1 MDKLLAEH
9 NRRASFCYGG
19 DMSQQ
24 FIVEHWLLKHARMSG
39 ESLTNTQ
46 ITQAYARLGFASAGL
61 LYLML
66 HAPDFAAYKI
76 PFLVAGS
83 LYYLVNLISIPMI
96 RRTPLSAFR
105 CLFFPIFDIAI
116 VSFCMLIDGGH
127 SSGLFFL
134 LLLVIIGNGL
144 RFGNTFLLYTQAM
157 CIIGLSAIIFYM
169 HFYLQAAIDYSLLSW
184 QIVSLLAIPFYVFLI
199 GKRAEEAV
207 QGRIEAEESAYNLLN
222 KGPLPVFTFE
232 LDNEEQPRILYANRA
247 IYEIFQIRAADL
259 VGECTDMLVL
269 PEDSPEMISFCR
281 ETFRSNQE
289 NQENRKDETNTAQ
302 NMYIRSRDISG
313 KTLKL
318 QCTAICI
325 RWHKRWM
332 GICFMLDISARES
345 MQEELES
352 VHRQGYMSTLVAGI
366 VHDFR
371 NVLTNMIGYA
381 EVLQMGIKDETA
393 NKQLGAIIAA
403 GDRGSE
409 LITHLLKLSKNGE
422 TDSLPAYAEGELIL
436 RPLENIMGLA
446 RLQMPPHIKLVCQ
459 IDEPLHDVAISIV
472 EIEQILMNLINNS
485 MQAIHK
491 KGHIHVRINNDPK
504 HRLSKPGHPCMCI
517 RVADNGSG
525 IKSEDLDNVF
535 KAFWTSKDDRG
546 GTGLGLTMV
555 QRIVK
560 RNHGSIEI
568 ESVADKETR
577 FTIHLPAY
585 IADGNASVKKAN
597 KPASET
603 TRLKPKALAAIS
615 GGHVLLVDDVP
626 DILKIHQAM
635 LARLQYTSALAEHGK
650 QALDIFQ
657 QQEQHFDLIITDFR
671 MPVMD
676 GLELVENIRKLDA
689 NIPILMITAF
699 GEDRQLQRVADYHV
713 TLINKPV
720 SMDKFQRSI
729 AETIAAS

>member
-1 MDKLLAEH
+1 MPQ
-9 NRRASFCYGG
+9 R
-19 DMSQQ
+19 

-66 HAPDFAAYKI
+66 HAPDFAAYKVT
-76 PFLVAGS
+76 FLIAGS

-105 CLFFPIFDIAI
+105 CLFFPIFDIGI

-157 CIIGLSAIIFYM
+157 CIVGLSAIVFYM
-169 HFYLQAAIDYSLLSW
+169 HFYLQAEIDYSLLSW

-207 QGRIEAEESAYNLLN
+207 KGRMEAEESAYSLLN

-232 LDNEEQPRILYANRA
+232 LDDEEQTRILYANHV
-247 IYEIFQIRAADL
+247 IYETFQLREADL
-259 VGECTDMLVL
+259 VGECTDILVL

-281 ETFRSNQE
+281 ETFRQNKENHE
-289 NQENRKDETNTAQ
+289 NQQNQTNSAQ
-302 NMYIRSRDISG
+302 NMYIRSRGISG
-313 KTLKL
+313 KILKL
-318 QCTAICI
+318 QCTAICM
-325 RWHKRWM
+325 RWHKRWI
-332 GICFMLDISARES
+332 GVCFMLDISARES

-381 EVLQMGIKDETA
+381 EVLQMGIKDESA
-393 NKQLGAIIAA
+393 NKQLHAIITA

-422 TDSLPAYAEGELIL
+422 TDSLPAYAEGGRIMQ
-436 RPLENIMGLA
+436 PLENIMGLA

-459 IDEPLHDVAISIV
+459 IDEPLHDVAVSMV

-485 MQAIHK
+485 MQAINK
-491 KGHIHVRINNDPK
+491 KGHIHVRISNDPK
-504 HRLSKPGHPCMCI
+504 HRLSKPGHPCMGI
-517 RVADNGSG
+517 RVADNGIG
-525 IKSEDLDNVF
+525 IPAEDLDKVF
-535 KAFWTSKDDRG
+535 KAFWTSRDDQG

-555 QRIVK
+555 QRIIK

-568 ESVADKETR
+568 ESDANRETR
-577 FTIHLPAY
+577 FTIHLPPY
-585 IADGNASVKKAN
+585 IPDGEASEKKAK
-597 KPASET
+597 KPASAT
-603 TRLKPKALAAIS
+603 AVQKPQAMAAIS
-615 GGHVLLVDDVP
+615 GCHVLLVDDVP

-635 LARLQYTSALAEHGK
+635 LARLQHTSAMAENGK
-650 QALDIFQ
+650 QALDIFRNK
-657 QQEQHFDLIITDFR
+657 EQHFDLIITDFR

-720 SMDKFQRSI
+720 SMEKFNRAI
-729 AETIAAS
+729 AETMSREGQTANGREYTRM

>member
-1 MDKLLAEH
+1 MP
-9 NRRASFCYGG
+9 
-19 DMSQQ
+19 QQ

-66 HAPDFAAYKI
+66 HAPDFSAYKI

-96 RRTPLSAFR
+96 RRMPLSAFR

-157 CIIGLSAIIFYM
+157 CIIGLSVIIFYM
-169 HFYLQAAIDYSLLSW
+169 HFYLQTAIDYSLLCW
-184 QIVSLLAIPFYVFLI
+184 QIASLLAIPFYVFLI
-199 GKRAEEAV
+199 GKRTEEAV
-207 QGRIEAEESAYNLLN
+207 KGRMEAEESAYNLLN

-232 LDNEEQPRILYANRA
+232 LDNEKQPRILYANRA

-281 ETFRSNQE
+281 ETFKSNQE
-289 NQENRKDETNTAQ
+289 NQTNSAQ
-302 NMYIRSRDISG
+302 NMYIRSRNISG
-313 KTLKL
+313 KILKL
-318 QCTAICI
+318 QCTAICM
-325 RWHKRWM
+325 RWHKQWM
-332 GICFMLDISARES
+332 GVCFMLDISARES

-381 EVLQMGIKDETA
+381 EVLQMGSRDETA
-393 NKQLGAIIAA
+393 NKQLHAIIAA

-422 TDSLPAYAEGELIL
+422 TDSLPAFAEGDRIMQ
-436 RPLENIMGLA
+436 PLENIMGLA
-446 RLQMPPHIKLVCQ
+446 RLQMPPNIKLVCQ
-459 IDEPLHDVAISIV
+459 IDEPLHDIAISMV

-491 KGHIHVRINNDPK
+491 KGHIHIRVSNDPK
-504 HRLSKPGHPCMCI
+504 HRLSKPGHACMCI
-517 RVADNGSG
+517 RVADNGVG
-525 IKSEDLDNVF
+525 IPADDLDKVF
-535 KAFWTSKDDRG
+535 KAFWTSRDDKG

-555 QRIVK
+555 QRIIK

-568 ESVADKETR
+568 ESDANKETR
-577 FTIHLPAY
+577 FTIHLPPY
-585 IADGNASVKKAN
+585 ISDGKEAAKKIK
-597 KPASET
+597 KPASAT
-603 TRLKPKALAAIS
+603 TMQTPQSITPVS
-615 GGHVLLVDDVP
+615 GYHVLLVDDVP

-635 LARLQYTSALAEHGK
+635 LTRLQNTSAIAENGK
-650 QALDIFQ
+650 QALKLFQ
-657 QQEQHFDLIITDFR
+657 KQKQHFDLIITDFR

-720 SMDKFQRSI
+720 SMEKFKRAI